1 MKGNKMASFPKQ
13 FYGLA
18 ILSSLFFFSSDRVK
32 AQTNLV
38 STQMRPIEEAEK
50 MRNLIMKGAADK
62 VNFVPEDPGTYVT
75 RMQAELAA
83 AQGKVHLTLALDGE
97 LAPINSIGGLLDL
110 DELVKTLQTTREFS
124 SSALSIAKLG
134 GKTTKFIPF
143 VTNTFQM
150 AANKKALIHLP
161 DGADINQLNWS
172 QLIQWAK
179 NIKAAT
185 GENKFG
191 LPAGPKGLLHRFFQ
205 GYVYPAYTGGV
216 VRTFKTTD
224 AEKMWA
230 DLKELWTVTNPR
242 STSYS
247 FMEEPLKTGEV
258 WLAFDH
264 TARLLPALLD
274 KPEDFVAF
282 PAPSGPK
289 GRFFMPVITGLAI
302 PKNTPDRA
310 ASERLIDHLTKPQ
323 TQALVLREIGFFP
336 SVKAEVGAL
345 PKGVQIASIGVNN
358 TFSGKDARAAL
369 LPVGLGVKS
378 GEFNKVFIDTF
389 TRIVVQNQDIKATL
403 ADQAKILEAVI
414 KEAKAPCWAPDTT
427 SGDLA
432 CPVQ

>member
-1 MKGNKMASFPKQ
+1 MAAFFKQ
-13 FYGLA
+13 LFGLVM
-18 ILSSLFFFSSDRVK
+18 LVLTFGFVSDQVK
-32 AQTNLV
+32 AQTNFV

-50 MRNLIMKGAADK
+50 MRNVVMKGAADK
-62 VNFVPEDPGTYVT
+62 VNFVPEDPNTFVT
-75 RMQAELAA
+75 RMQSELAA
-83 AQGKVHLTLALDGE
+83 AQGKVHLILALDGE
-97 LAPINSIGGLLDL
+97 LAPINTMGGFLDL
-110 DELVKTLQTTREFS
+110 DDLAKSLLTTREFS
-124 SSALSIAKLG
+124 PAALELAKLG
-134 GKTTKFIPF
+134 GTTTKFIPF

-150 AANKKALIHLP
+150 AANKKALAHLP
-161 DGADINQLNWS
+161 AGADINQLNWS

-179 NIKAAT
+179 NLKAVT

-205 GYVYPAYTGGV
+205 GYAYPAYTGGL
-216 VRTFKTTD
+216 VRTFKNAD

-242 STSYS
+242 STSYG

-264 TARLLPALLD
+264 TARLLPALVD
-274 KPEDFVAF
+274 RPDDFVAF

-289 GRFFMPVITGLAI
+289 GRYFMPVITGLAI

-310 ASERLIDHLTKPQ
+310 ASERLIEHLTKPQ

-336 SVKAEVGAL
+336 SVKADVGSL
-345 PKGVQIASIGVNN
+345 PKGVQIASVGVNN
-358 TFSGKDARAAL
+358 TFAGKDAKAAL
-369 LPVGLGVKS
+369 LPVGLGAKN

-389 TRIVVQNQDIKATL
+389 ARIIIQNQDIKTVL
-403 ADQAKILEAVI
+403 SEQGKILDALI
-414 KEAKAPCWAPDTT
+414 KEAKTPCWAPDNS
-427 SGDLA
+427 SGQLA